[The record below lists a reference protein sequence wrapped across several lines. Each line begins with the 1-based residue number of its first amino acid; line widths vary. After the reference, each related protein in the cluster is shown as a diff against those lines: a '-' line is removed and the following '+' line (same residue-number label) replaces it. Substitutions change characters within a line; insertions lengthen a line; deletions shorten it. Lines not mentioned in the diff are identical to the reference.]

1 MELDA
6 LWEQLLSEKTALI
19 QNAWTTLDEEGRGA
33 VKRHLQTMARDA
45 GWHPVQRRAAAAA
58 LQSIEELEE
67 K

>member
-19 QNAWTTLDEEGRGA
+19 RSAWATLDEESRGA
-33 VKRHLQTMARDA
+33 VKRHLQIMARDA
-45 GWHPVQRRAAAAA
+45 GWHPNQRSAAAAA
-58 LQSIEELEE
+58 LQCIEELEE